1 MKQLLIRMNLAL
13 MALLTAATLT
23 LGQGENINLQ
33 AGNYDMDPYP
43 AFNPSGSITG
53 TYTINTSKSAHTFT
67 AGQFTINVA
76 FPPGAVYAGGAV
88 LPAGFAIQSG
98 TDGSSAVV
106 IEITADWSGTGP
118 TALRKFVLPIR
129 IVGPS
134 QDQPTGTLLVWNDP
148 FVTENPVGNSTGSP
162 LNVANVLP
170 VKLISFTVTKENTT
184 ANLAWSTSEEINSD
198 YFSIERSAD
207 ARQWTSISSKQATG
221 NSKTNQ
227 SYSFSD
233 GSPLS
238 GTNYYRLKMVDKDGT
253 FAYSSIQSINF
264 EGEGLSLYP
273 NPVIH
278 TLFLTDVDLDMLKEV
293 SIINANG
300 IVVYRSASVSSEGIN
315 VKNLA
320 SGIYHIQVTRKDGA
334 ISKHKVIISK

>member
-1 MKQLLIRMNLAL
+1 MNLAL

-33 AGNYDMDPYP
+33 AGNYDKDPYP
-43 AFNPSGSITG
+43 AFDPAGSVTG
-53 TYTINTSKSAHTFT
+53 TYTINASKSGHTFT

-129 IVGPS
+129 IVAAS

-162 LNVANVLP
+162 LTVDNVLP
-170 VKLISFTVTKENTT
+170 VKLVSFNVSKENVT
-184 ANLAWSTSEEINSD
+184 ANLEWTTSEETNSG
-198 YFSIERSAD
+198 YFGIERSAD
-207 ARQWTSISSKQATG
+207 ARQWATIGNKEATG
-221 NSKTNQ
+221 DSKTNQ
-227 SYSFSD
+227 SYTFSD
-233 GSPLS
+233 SSPLS
-238 GTNYYRLKMVDKDGT
+238 GSNYYRLKMVDKDGT
-253 FAYSSIQSINF
+253 FAYSSIQSINLEV
-264 EGEGLSLYP
+264 EGVTLYP
-273 NPVIH
+273 NPVAH
-278 TLFLTDVDLDMLKEV
+278 TLFLKDVDRNMLREV
-293 SIINANG
+293 SIINSNG
-300 IVVYRSASVSSEGIN
+300 MAVFRSTSVPSEGIN
-315 VKNLA
+315 VKNLT
-320 SGIYHIQVTRKDGA
+320 SGIYHLQVIRTDGA
-334 ISKHKVIISK
+334 ISKHKVVISK